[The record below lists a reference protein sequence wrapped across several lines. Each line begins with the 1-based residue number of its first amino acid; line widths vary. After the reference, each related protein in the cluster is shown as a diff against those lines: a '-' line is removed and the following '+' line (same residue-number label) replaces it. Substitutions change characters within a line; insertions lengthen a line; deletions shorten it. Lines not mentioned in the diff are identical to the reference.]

1 MFLAGNKKKM
11 AALSE
16 ILEPRFVERFLIE
29 ENNSY
34 EDLVKEIKNQF
45 PGVRGCSLRSMKRFC
60 SHHGI
65 KKQVSVSDNTPDL
78 VLRSAFSEVGP
89 TYLLLT
95 LNLMLSQFCLLPS
108 IILFS

>member
-1 MFLAGNKKKM
+1 M

-29 ENNSY
+29 ENNSC

-60 SHHGI
+60 SQHGI
-65 KKQVSVSDNTPDL
+65 KKEVSVSDNTLDL
-78 VLRSAFSEVGP
+78 VVRSAFSEVEP
-89 TYLLLT
+89 TYLLLI
-95 LNLMLSQFCLLPS
+95 LNCV
-108 IILFS
+108 

>member
-1 MFLAGNKKKM
+1 M

-45 PGVRGCSLRSMKRFC
+45 PGVRGCSLQSVKRFC
-60 SHHGI
+60 SEHGI
-65 KKQVSVSDNTPDL
+65 KKQVSESDNRLDL
-78 VLRSAFSEVGP
+78 VVGSAISEVEA
-89 TYLLLT
+89 TYMLLI
-95 LNLMLSQFCLLPS
+95 LNCV
-108 IILFS
+108 